1 MDQSIMKAIMDCG
14 KCKAFGST
22 HLHCITRWHPFVLMV
37 ADTVAKEEVGV
48 DANKESE
55 SGVDLEIA
63 MDPEI
68 VGDPST
74 VALTGG

>member
-1 MDQSIMKAIMDCG
+1 
-14 KCKAFGST
+14 
-22 HLHCITRWHPFVLMV
+22 MV

-68 VGDPST
+68 VGDPSI